1 MCHPA
6 IIQAAA
12 ASGATAGTAAAA
24 ATGAA
29 NLQML
34 MSSMATLMEFSAA
47 RTASKAE
54 IVAAAQQFAAQQAQ
68 LRERSRQV
76 SLAHE
81 AEVDNIVMQTMANT
95 AESETIMAA
104 RGVAGVTAEEVNAD
118 WMQQESAVVGLEQTQ
133 HSMEQADLLARDFTN
148 RFGMQQRQQ
157 QAQEAAPG
165 LGDLA
170 LSLGANYMMAYNTTG
185 AFPGESLESYS
196 ERILS

>member
-47 RTASKAE
+47 RSASKAE
-54 IVAAAQQFAAQQAQ
+54 IAAAAQQFAAQQAQ

-81 AEVDNIVMQTMANT
+81 VEVDNIRMQAASNT

-104 RGVAGVTAEEVNAD
+104 RGVAGVTAEEANAD

-133 HSMEQADLLARDFTN
+133 QDMEQADLLARDFTN

-157 QAQEAAPG
+157 Q
-165 LGDLA
+165 
-170 LSLGANYMMAYNTTG
+170 
-185 AFPGESLESYS
+185 
-196 ERILS
+196 I